1 MKVVK
6 VYGALR
12 ERLGQ
17 CRFELDV
24 ATPAQAIK
32 ALCVNFPGLDKWLVD
47 SEQDGVGYRV
57 RVGKQQATPD
67 DVSVL
72 GLPWSEREVFS
83 ITPVVAGAGGGVGQV
98 LFGGLLIGAS
108 FLFPGAGLFGASA
121 FGVFGPLAAGTIGTL
136 TTVGTAL
143 SVVGAS
149 LVLGGVSQMLSPTP
163 DLGDDSEKLRNFTF
177 SGITNTIQ
185 QGLPVPIAYGRV
197 VVGSAVIST
206 GLDVDHSSNAYA
218 LGGKL
223 GPIVAGVDFAAGSI
237 GGALGVKT

>member
-6 VYGALR
+6 VYGVLR

-72 GLPWSEREVFS
+72 SLPWSEREVFS
-83 ITPVVAGAGGGVGQV
+83 ITPVVAGAGGGVGQTLLGIALIAV
-98 LFGGLLIGAS
+98 AVVNPFVGFSAAAGGFAVVAGATATIGTTLAI
-108 FLFPGAGLFGASA
+108 
-121 FGVFGPLAAGTIGTL
+121 AAGTIGIGLTL
-136 TTVGTAL
+136 RGIA
-143 SVVGAS
+143 
-149 LVLGGVSQMLSPTP
+149 QMISPTP
-163 DLGDDSEKLRNFTF
+163 DSGDDSEKLRNFTF
-177 SGITNTIQ
+177 SGIVNTAQ

-197 VVGSAVIST
+197 VIGSAVIST

-223 GPIVAGVDFAAGSI
+223 GPIVAGVDFVSGTLTGSTI
-237 GGALGVKT
+237 GVKT